1 MNACPN
7 DDVLL
12 QFLDGELNADDDAR
26 VMAHVEDCVGCQ
38 EHLERLTEGRP
49 AAGEGPPIETVQT
62 DPDST
67 VDLLLTEIVEHDV
80 GGTSDRG

>member
-26 VMAHVEDCVGCQ
+26 VLAT
-38 EHLERLTEGRP
+38 R
-49 AAGEGPPIETVQT
+49 
-62 DPDST
+62 
-67 VDLLLTEIVEHDV
+67 
-80 GGTSDRG
+80 